1 MGTNRKLY
9 FTDSRNIGY
18 RIPDTGYRMLCTLLS
33 SNDQKAIP
41 IRLIPHSVLSLG
53 DTAIATDYY
62 QLCVDPS

>member
-1 MGTNRKLY
+1 
-9 FTDSRNIGY
+9 
-18 RIPDTGYRMLCTLLS
+18 MLCTLLS

-41 IRLIPHSVLSLG
+41 IRLIPHSVLSSG